1 MSEMDGCDSLS
12 RAVFDRFAVPLLG
25 WCWWDRELDH
35 SGTGLGPF
43 YRSCVDLAS
52 ILRRFCVDLASI
64 LRRFSV
70 DSLSILRR
78 FSVDFASILCRFCV
92 DSLSILR
99 RSCVDSLSTRLTEP
113 LADGHSCSRWAN
125 TRPRNFCT
133 VGSIVGFPSAGKHG
147 LKQGSKLVR
156 KGVPTNTP
164 NPENTDIPANTRT
177 DELQNRGQKHH

>member
-52 ILRRFCVDLASI
+52 ILRRSCVDFASI
-64 LRRFSV
+64 LC
-70 DSLSILRR
+70 R

-99 RSCVDSLSTRLTEP
+99 RFSVDFAPILRRFSVDAIDRTLSGWTL
-113 LADGHSCSRWAN
+113 LFAM
-125 TRPRNFCT
+125 
-133 VGSIVGFPSAGKHG
+133 GKHTSEEFLYG
-147 LKQGSKLVR
+147 RKHSRISKCR
-156 KGVPTNTP
+156 KTRSKTGVQTGPKRGPDQHPKSRKHRYTGKYSNGRTP
-164 NPENTDIPANTRT
+164 KSRSKTPLN
-177 DELQNRGQKHH
+177 